1 MFKQHTPAVAL
12 DQVDGSFQE
21 TSITCQSWEAHPRVL
36 QGSSGY
42 KKQEADQHSSLLS
55 LETIVSQLHICDQC
69 CVQGIMTIIPG
80 AKISAGFLLGGP
92 SDFLWF
98 LLRMVPWGPLGS
110 LGVVERKD

>member
-42 KKQEADQHSSLLS
+42 KKQEADQLSRAFLFFSLFS
-55 LETIVSQLHICDQC
+55 L
-69 CVQGIMTIIPG
+69 
-80 AKISAGFLLGGP
+80 IS
-92 SDFLWF
+92 
-98 LLRMVPWGPLGS
+98 
-110 LGVVERKD
+110 